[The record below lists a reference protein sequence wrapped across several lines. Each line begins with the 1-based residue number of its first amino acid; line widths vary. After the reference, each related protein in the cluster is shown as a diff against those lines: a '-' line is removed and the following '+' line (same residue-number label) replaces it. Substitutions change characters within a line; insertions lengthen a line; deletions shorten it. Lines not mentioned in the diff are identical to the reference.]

1 MASSTFPSST
11 TSSAMAMFPSSKSTR
26 ATTTTPVATTTTTEA
41 PREEDAANEDDAEV
55 VDLLST
61 ETDDDDDDDDAAE
74 DDIIREI
81 VRTEDNASSLPADVV
96 ERIVRRA
103 KGDANRAMELA
114 ADALESSALR
124 RAMAASL
131 REAERENARDA
142 RATRAAMFDD
152 PYSVFRASSRFIAAC
167 SEDVREIL
175 FANEDEDEASTTGRR
190 AAVVEFLS
198 IERKCGAWF
207 AAFARE
213 VGVYFEQLANA
224 MGEIA
229 TKSGDGGGGAKEQ
242 AVLEAFGE
250 TLESLK
256 RELFSMPENG
266 AAGAVPAIFSANAM
280 RTVDAVDD
288 DDVVCIAGQNVA
300 NQGANEEDVCDLT

>member
-1 MASSTFPSST
+1 
-11 TSSAMAMFPSSKSTR
+11 
-26 ATTTTPVATTTTTEA
+26 
-41 PREEDAANEDDAEV
+41 
-55 VDLLST
+55 
-61 ETDDDDDDDDAAE
+61 
-74 DDIIREI
+74 
-81 VRTEDNASSLPADVV
+81 
-96 ERIVRRA
+96 
-103 KGDANRAMELA
+103 
-114 ADALESSALR
+114 
-124 RAMAASL
+124 
-131 REAERENARDA
+131 
-142 RATRAAMFDD
+142 
-152 PYSVFRASSRFIAAC
+152 
-167 SEDVREIL
+167 L

-229 TKSGDGGGGAKEQ
+229 TKSGDGGGGGGAKEQ
-242 AVLEAFGE
+242 AVLEAFAE

-256 RELFSMPENG
+256 RELFSMPEKG

-280 RTVDAVDD
+280 RMVDAVD